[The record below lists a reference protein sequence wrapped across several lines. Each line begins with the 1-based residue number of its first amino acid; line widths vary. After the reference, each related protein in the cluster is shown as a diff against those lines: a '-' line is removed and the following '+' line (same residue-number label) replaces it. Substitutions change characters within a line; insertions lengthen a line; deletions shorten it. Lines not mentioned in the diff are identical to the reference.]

1 MAAKKEAKTEKEKE
15 EGLEEEENEGAK
27 GHGQSGVV

>member
-1 MAAKKEAKTEKEKE
+1 MATKKEKKETAKEA
-15 EGLEEEENEGAK
+15 GLEAEGEEGAK